1 MKSLLVICFG
11 LLLTISCNE
20 KSKQQDIETDEVQES
35 KLGEITAADIESL
48 KILEFGLSIDGQKS
62 VEDWGPFQTMILE
75 IENLKSG
82 DLNFFKQESEI
93 IRTQI
98 GEMNSSI
105 PDNIK
110 SKPIQ
115 ARLLALN
122 TKLLLM
128 NNLLR
133 LQNISKSE
141 KLESIREFLVAYS
154 NLLLQINKKLELDS
168 NINVQ
173 KTQS

>member
-1 MKSLLVICFG
+1 MKSLLIICFG

-20 KSKQQDIETDEVQES
+20 KSKQQDIEADEVQES
-35 KLGEITAADIESL
+35 KSGEITAADIESL

-62 VEDWGPFQTMILE
+62 VEDWGAFQTMILE